1 MNRETI
7 QELAIE
13 AARYK
18 YKCRECRKRER
29 CTMHTGALRPSE
41 LRCPEIEAPP
51 KKHKK
56 ARRSSKATAAGHRQ
70 HGTLA

>member
-29 CTMHTGALRPSE
+29 FTMHTGALRPSE
-41 LRCPEIEAPP
+41 LRPPGNRGIPPP

-56 ARRSSKATAAGHRQ
+56 PAAAAEPPRRVQGN
-70 HGTLA
+70 

>member
-29 CTMHTGALRPSE
+29 FTMHTGALLPSE
-41 LRCPEIEAPP
+41 LRCPEIEASLPP

-56 ARRSSKATAAGHRQ
+56 PAAAAEPPRRVQGN
-70 HGTLA
+70 